1 MDKKEEIGLSHALL
15 AIIIVTSILQSK
27 RMNGA
32 RADSVDE
39 NVLRQGG
46 FL

>member
-1 MDKKEEIGLSHALL
+1 MDKKEEIGLSHALLL

-32 RADSVDE
+32 RADSADE
-39 NVLRQGG
+39 NVLT
-46 FL
+46 